1 MNRQLNN
8 IALLF
13 SGQVLIKS
21 SSFLKQLIMAFF
33 LGVSGRIDVLLV
45 AQIIPNIIGSMISG
59 GAGELLVTKSNIDH
73 ESNSKYVTQYTFL
86 TVVIISIVLCGYWLS
101 IPIFN
106 DLLEVKKNDHYLFLN
121 LTFLL
126 ILSKVFGSVV
136 SCLQQLLY
144 LKNLYKKFIF
154 ISLFSELIGILVILS
169 NVRENEILAFAYGIL
184 VTSILNA
191 TLFFIVHKLPIFSIF
206 DINSWKEN
214 WLDLIQHFK
223 KIFTLSIQTL
233 INHTSSFW
241 ERIIS
246 YKFLQAGYLSAL
258 NYSRSL
264 TELPKMAF
272 LSSVLTTSYIEQ
284 NKRRQSSH
292 EQYQS
297 YSRKVDVLL
306 NETGFFFQVVS
317 MLLSP
322 IILVVFFK
330 RGAFDRHDLEITL
343 GIYQIFILGFLP
355 GLMFNFLTRTMF
367 IEAEMKRLFWVFV
380 FKTTFEILF
389 MTLFIEYFAQA
400 IPIVLTISKYIFV
413 FYLYHFLTKKNSDIF
428 NRKKSIKLYLIAII
442 SSLLIYWINRVFVHN
457 ILSLSI
463 FDLFLYYSP
472 ILFLILIASFY
483 FLKNIKRK
491 IKGVN

>member
-1 MNRQLNN
+1 
-8 IALLF
+8 
-13 SGQVLIKS
+13 
-21 SSFLKQLIMAFF
+21 
-33 LGVSGRIDVLLV
+33 
-45 AQIIPNIIGSMISG
+45 
-59 GAGELLVTKSNIDH
+59 
-73 ESNSKYVTQYTFL
+73 
-86 TVVIISIVLCGYWLS
+86 
-101 IPIFN
+101 
-106 DLLEVKKNDHYLFLN
+106 
-121 LTFLL
+121 
-126 ILSKVFGSVV
+126 
-136 SCLQQLLY
+136 
-144 LKNLYKKFIF
+144 
-154 ISLFSELIGILVILS
+154 
-169 NVRENEILAFAYGIL
+169 
-184 VTSILNA
+184 
-191 TLFFIVHKLPIFSIF
+191 
-206 DINSWKEN
+206 
-214 WLDLIQHFK
+214 
-223 KIFTLSIQTL
+223 
-233 INHTSSFW
+233 
-241 ERIIS
+241 
-246 YKFLQAGYLSAL
+246 
-258 NYSRSL
+258 
-264 TELPKMAF
+264 
-272 LSSVLTTSYIEQ
+272 
-284 NKRRQSSH
+284 
-292 EQYQS
+292 
-297 YSRKVDVLL
+297 
-306 NETGFFFQVVS
+306 

-413 FYLYHFLTKKNSDIF
+413 FYLYYFLTKKNSDIF